1 MKKPPQKFH
10 LCAYCKRI
18 VSVVEGGRIV
28 REMPLSESGFT
39 VKSFDLPGASH
50 GICIECDKL
59 ERAKI
64 RQMKAARKQGRIL
77 SNPPI
82 WTVDRSKWSHAVKV
96 VTHAYG
102 LCVSKRLQ
110 AVPPEF
116 YAVVARVYRQLGGRV
131 RRKVRR
137 NPKDPEFDALVE
149 WYSAFHGKV
158 PDAVT
163 VAPRGKKNMPDVVAE
178 LGPLTAIE
186 YEVTLSS
193 GEKVTM
199 RHTFGRQKPSLVCD
213 ADGKNLWVV
222 GGKFRVTERGI
233 EG

>member
-18 VSVVEGGRIV
+18 ISVIESGRIV

-39 VKSFDLPGASH
+39 VKDFDSPGASH

-64 RQMKAARKQGRIL
+64 RQMKIARKEGRIL

-82 WTVDRSKWSHAVKV
+82 WTVDRSKWLHALKI
-96 VTHAYG
+96 VTRSYG
-102 LCVSKRLQ
+102 LCVPRRRQ

-116 YAVVARVYRQLGGRV
+116 YAVVARVYKRLGGRV
-131 RRKVRR
+131 KRKVRR
-137 NPKDPEFDALVE
+137 NPKGPEYDALVE
-149 WYSAFHGKV
+149 WYSAFHGRV
-158 PDAVT
+158 PDALT
-163 VAPRGKKNMPDVVAE
+163 VMTVEKEIMPDVVAE

-186 YEVTLSS
+186 YRVTLSS

-199 RHTFGRQKPSLVCD
+199 RHTFGRQKPLLVCD
-213 ADGKNLWVV
+213 ADGKGLWIV
-222 GGKFRVTERGI
+222 GGKFKVTERGI